1 MPRLVLLLTCL
12 ANAWGAVHADTF
24 EFSTPPRL
32 SPAESKALY
41 GPLVELLGR
50 ETGQTFRYVHSR
62 DWFAYQLDMQ
72 RDRFDLVLDD
82 AHFAGWRITALG
94 HTPLA
99 RAPTVRF
106 VVITDRAGRIYSKE
120 DLVARALCAD
130 SQPDLGTLSVLREFE
145 GPFRVPRLVETPAAL
160 DRVRR
165 LLNGE
170 CAGAVLARHVF
181 TGSEDIRRVSDRL
194 KIIAQSDPYPG
205 LTLTAGSRVSPG
217 LRAAIQRVV
226 LSPSGGR
233 ATRLLRRRMT
243 DGGEFIEAST
253 QDYLRL
259 AELLDDYPGYDK
271 E

>member
-1 MPRLVLLLTCL
+1 MPRLVLLLICL
-12 ANAWGAVHADTF
+12 ANTWGAVYADTF
-24 EFSTPPRL
+24 EFSAPPRL
-32 SPAESKALY
+32 SPAESRGLY

-50 ETGQTFRYVHSR
+50 ETGETFRYVHSR
-62 DWFAYQLDMQ
+62 DWFAYQLAMQ

-82 AHFAGWRITALG
+82 AHFASWRIAARG

-99 RAPTVRF
+99 RAPTLRY
-106 VVITDRAGRIYSKE
+106 VVIADRAGKIYSKD

-130 SQPDLGTLSVLREFE
+130 LQPDLGTLSVLREFK

-170 CAGAVLARHVF
+170 CAGAVLSRHILR
-181 TGSEDIRRVSDRL
+181 GSEGIRRVSKRL

-205 LTLTAGSRVSPG
+205 LTLTAGTRVSPG

-226 LSPSGGR
+226 LSRSGER
-233 ATRLLRRRMT
+233 ATRLLRHLMA
-243 DGGEFIEAST
+243 DGGEFTEADT
-253 QDYLRL
+253 RDYDRL
-259 AELLDDYPGYDK
+259 AELLDDYPGYK